1 MQTFPKTKISLKKWI
16 RTVSHFIDLIQFHLI
31 CQILK
36 KFFRVES
43 EMPCRSLACLGKEE
57 ENVCFVFTYSI
68 KQEVSRRSRAV
79 TTAKKCSL
87 YTVVVLFF
95 FSFFSITSSSA
106 RERAAAVN
114 KSPAVYIL
122 SRALDGLWRENRG
135 SVNRLKKC
143 AKKRDAL
150 AKLMFCLYNFIT
162 FLPISLLSPSSS
174 LKPPLNLFSLY
185 VLFSQKRSQENLTLC
200 LFINNA

>member
-1 MQTFPKTKISLKKWI
+1 MQTFHKTKISLKKWI
-16 RTVSHFIDLIQFHLI
+16 RTVSNFIDLIQFHLI
-31 CQILK
+31 CQILT

-57 ENVCFVFTYSI
+57 ENVCFVSTYSI

-79 TTAKKCSL
+79 TATKCSL

-95 FSFFSITSSSA
+95 FSFFSKTSSNA

-122 SRALDGLWRENRG
+122 SRALDGRWRENRG

-150 AKLMFCLYNFIT
+150 AKLLFCLYNFIT

-174 LKPPLNLFSLY
+174 LKPPINLFSLY
-185 VLFSQKRSQENLTLC
+185 VVFSQKRSQENLTLC